1 MTEEQRLIGRWLGIA
16 HRVRSDMTYWVLT
29 KSGRIIA
36 RSTVQHI
43 TTTDMQQEAIRQLM
57 EVFDTSITARFA
69 DEHFVLL
76 EPGLFYLDDDLEPT
90 APEDMPT
97 DAEYGDMIQEARP
110 DVDVESYDRYLNAEV
125 ILERD
130 GEPVRARVAK
140 RAGRSHTNPLF
151 DTREYDCIFDDGTV
165 ERYTA
170 NIIAENHYLQCDSD
184 GHSFLVLKEIID
196 HTKDNSAIPISDGF
210 IIGFNGN
217 RFPKKTMRGWKLLCK
232 WKDES
237 TSWVPLVEIKD
248 SNPVELAEYAVVNKI
263 DQEPAFRWWA
273 ADVLRKQNRIIT
285 KIKKRYRRI
294 THKFGIRVPKTVEEA
309 IQIDRETNTTF
320 WTDAIKKEME
330 KVGVAFEFIEN
341 WTPEQV
347 RQGIAKGDFVGFQ
360 EIDCHMVFDVKM
372 DLTRKA
378 RFVAGGHTTET
389 HASLTYSSVVSR
401 DSVRIA
407 FLTAALND
415 VNVMTCDIGNAYLNA
430 PCRERIWF
438 VAGPEF
444 GSRQGQVV

>member
-16 HRVRSDMTYWVLT
+16 HRVGSDMTYWVLT

-90 APEDMPT
+90 EPENDPNMPT

-110 DVDVESYDRYLNAEV
+110 DVDVETYDRYLNAEV

-140 RAGRSHTNPLF
+140 RARAETGAPIGRSHTNPLF
-151 DTREYDCIFDDGTV
+151 DTREYDCIFDDGTL

-170 NIIAENHYLQCDSD
+170 NIIAENLYSQCDSD

-196 HTKDNSAIPISDGF
+196 HAKDKSAIPISDGF
-210 IIGFNGN
+210 TIGFNGN
-217 RFPKKTMRGWKLLCK
+217 RVPKKTTRGWKLLCK

-237 TSWVPLVEIKD
+237 TSWVPLVELKD
-248 SNPVELAEYAVVNKI
+248 SNPVELAEYAVANKI
-263 DQEPAFRWWA
+263 DQEPAFRWWV
-273 ADVLRKQNRIIT
+273 ADVLRKRNRIIA
-285 KIKKRYRRI
+285 KVKKRYWRI
-294 THKFGIRVPKTVEEA
+294 THKFVFVCRKLWKKQSRLTEKRTRRFGLMPLRRRWRKSVLHSNLLRTGPQNKC
-309 IQIDRETNTTF
+309 DR
-320 WTDAIKKEME
+320 A
-330 KVGVAFEFIEN
+330 
-341 WTPEQV
+341 
-347 RQGIAKGDFVGFQ
+347 
-360 EIDCHMVFDVKM
+360 
-372 DLTRKA
+372 
-378 RFVAGGHTTET
+378 
-389 HASLTYSSVVSR
+389 
-401 DSVRIA
+401 
-407 FLTAALND
+407 
-415 VNVMTCDIGNAYLNA
+415 
-430 PCRERIWF
+430 
-438 VAGPEF
+438 
-444 GSRQGQVV
+444 